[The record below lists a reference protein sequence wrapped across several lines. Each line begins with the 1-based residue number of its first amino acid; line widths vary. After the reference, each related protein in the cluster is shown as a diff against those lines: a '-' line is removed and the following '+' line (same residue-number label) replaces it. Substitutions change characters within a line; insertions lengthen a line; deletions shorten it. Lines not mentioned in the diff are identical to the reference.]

1 MANEINLRVGI
12 DATQASVGANNFTQA
27 GNNIIDSAGSIAK
40 SILLIGSAIKILLSA
55 MDFLKESSDLFAFQ
69 EKQERKL
76 EAVLKATG
84 FTAGFTASKLKEMAS
99 ALQSQ
104 TAFGDEAIISAQ
116 SLLLTFKNI
125 QGEIFQRTL
134 PAMLD
139 LSTILETDLKS
150 SALQLGKALNDP
162 ILGVSELSRVGIQ
175 FTDQQK
181 EMIKTLVESNRLFEA
196 QDIILKEVE
205 SQVGGTAKA
214 MKGTLDF
221 ALRDISNNSGD
232 LKEVIASTFAPVLIQ
247 NIEQISSKIV
257 EMNGFI
263 VENKTVIM
271 NFANSFNYYTKIAL
285 NDINYFATVTKDTF
299 LFVANQIG
307 QFFPLIWNGVL
318 TGITKVVEVSL
329 TGLEKIGNFVGFDNA
344 GDYLEDFRKQTKETL
359 DFFKTNEIE
368 PVSLTDFLIKLTN
381 EAKLNKEA
389 LDQIIKDY
397 EVFNEK
403 IKKEID
409 LGNSD
414 VVGKITK
421 DYGSGWNNFLTQ
433 TLGLTTDKLNGF
445 KDNFT
450 ETILKSVQTGKSYFK
465 DFFDFVVTELL
476 RIQIRKQLVDPISDV
491 INQLGKEIF
500 SPLDVTKTIAKET
513 IEQPVKSI
521 KGSITVGKSAI
532 SESKTNV
539 TVNNYSNSNIETRTN
554 KQNGDIELII
564 TSTMEKAFSNGSFD
578 GSMSQFGVR
587 RVGI

>member
-162 ILGVSELSRVGIQ
+162 ILGVSALSRADIQ

-205 SQVGGTAKA
+205 GQVGGTAKA

>member
-162 ILGVSELSRVGIQ
+162 ILGVSALSRVGIQ

-491 INQLGKEIF
+491 INQFGKEIF

>member
-162 ILGVSELSRVGIQ
+162 ILGVSALSRADIQ

>member
-491 INQLGKEIF
+491 INQFGKEIF

>member
-162 ILGVSELSRVGIQ
+162 ILGVSALSRVGIQ